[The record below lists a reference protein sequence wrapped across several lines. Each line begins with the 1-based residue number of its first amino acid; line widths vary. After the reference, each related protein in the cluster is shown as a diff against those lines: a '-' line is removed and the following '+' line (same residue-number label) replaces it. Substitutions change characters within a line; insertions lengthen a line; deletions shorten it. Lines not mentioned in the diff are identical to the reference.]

1 MYYETSYYHLVAAI
15 STIPI
20 PEQNRHLKES
30 HAIHMI
36 MQNLLRVLIVKFK
49 EIVAKKINKYQSK
62 SCLMIDELT
71 WWSASFKTLNVIGS
85 L

>member
-20 PEQNRHLKES
+20 PERNRDLKES
-30 HAIHMI
+30 HAIHAI
-36 MQNLLRVLIVKFK
+36 MQNSLRVLIEKFK

-62 SCLMIDELT
+62 SCFMNEELT
-71 WWSASFKTLNVIGS
+71 WWSTSFKTLNVIGS